1 MVGKRRHPGG
11 NAAPLPRQDKPDEL
25 EDGLSIPARKTF
37 SGKEESRKQSRK
49 SVKIC
54 WLNEQEETLKMSQA
68 ELSSVRAWAWQ
79 KQKDHSHKE
88 ETLKMSQAELSSVRA
103 WAWQKQKDHS
113 HSVAEMLPSE
123 RPKQLSLDVYFS
135 MKERM
140 GMACADAESRSN
152 QCTLLMADA
161 AAAKSEVQAY
171 FSERILMA
179 CADAESRSNQC
190 ALLMADAAAKSAVV
204 QARLSWMENVRDMTS
219 SLARSNLLK
228 AQGLPK
234 WIILEGRALAWS
246 QCRRRGRK
254 EHSRAVGLAS
264 VCLRCVATFSFSE
277 AFAATCGKRSCRLG
291 GCPNLQADEPMSD
304 RLIGLW
310 TGHVDG
316 HYMRSTDK

>member
-11 NAAPLPRQDKPDEL
+11 NAAPLPQQDEPDEL
-25 EDGLSIPARKTF
+25 EDGPSIPARKTF
-37 SGKEESRKQSRK
+37 SGKEESRKHSRK

-54 WLNEQEETLKMSQA
+54 WLDEQEE
-68 ELSSVRAWAWQ
+68 R
-79 KQKDHSHKE
+79 
-88 ETLKMSQAELSSVRA
+88 LKMSQAELSSVRA

-123 RPKQLSLDVYFS
+123 RPKQLSLEVYFS

-140 GMACADAESRSN
+140 GMACADAESRSK

-219 SLARSNLLK
+219 SLARSHLLK

-234 WIILEGRALAWS
+234 WIILEGRALA
-246 QCRRRGRK
+246 
-254 EHSRAVGLAS
+254 
-264 VCLRCVATFSFSE
+264 
-277 AFAATCGKRSCRLG
+277 
-291 GCPNLQADEPMSD
+291 
-304 RLIGLW
+304 
-310 TGHVDG
+310 
-316 HYMRSTDK
+316 

>member
-1 MVGKRRHPGG
+1 MMAFFRPDNLGRKNRG
-11 NAAPLPRQDKPDEL
+11 NKVENQL
-25 EDGLSIPARKTF
+25 
-37 SGKEESRKQSRK
+37 
-49 SVKIC
+49 KIC
-54 WLNEQEETLKMSQA
+54 WLDEQEERPKMI
-68 ELSSVRAWAWQ
+68 
-79 KQKDHSHKE
+79 
-88 ETLKMSQAELSSVRA
+88 QAELSSVRA

-123 RPKQLSLDVYFS
+123 RPKQLSLEVYFS

-234 WIILEGRALAWS
+234 WIILEGRALA
-246 QCRRRGRK
+246 
-254 EHSRAVGLAS
+254 
-264 VCLRCVATFSFSE
+264 
-277 AFAATCGKRSCRLG
+277 
-291 GCPNLQADEPMSD
+291 
-304 RLIGLW
+304 
-310 TGHVDG
+310 
-316 HYMRSTDK
+316 